1 MNTPEATPTEQAAEK
16 PVLLRGWRPWAIGGA
31 VLLGGWFLFGRGGK
45 KDPAVNAAGRPVPVA
60 VAVAWK
66 GDMAVHLTGLGT
78 VTALNSV
85 TVKSRVDGQLV
96 RIAFTEGQMV
106 REGDLLAEIDPRPF
120 QVQLMQAE
128 GQYAKNQAAFQ
139 NATADLRR
147 LQGLVQQGIISRQ
160 QLDTQSSAVAQFEA
174 ALKSDQAQVESAKLN
189 LGYTRI
195 TAPMDGTVVAIPV
208 EEGQTVNANQTTP
221 TIVQVADLST
231 MLNKMQIAEGDVN
244 KVKAG
249 MKLTFTTLSQPDN
262 VREATLESIDPG
274 LTTMSQGSYTTSTDT
289 TDSAI
294 YYYARSLV
302 PNEDNV
308 LHIGMTTENTIT
320 INQAEK
326 VLAVPKLA
334 VKQRGGKQY
343 VRVLGENNQPQ
354 EKEITTGLSDNMNTE
369 VKSGLGEGENVIISE
384 AAAGETSD
392 SVGRGMGRPPM

>member
-1 MNTPEATPTEQAAEK
+1 MMKKVTKWGIGLLAVAA
-16 PVLLRGWRPWAIGGA
+16 L
-31 VLLGGWFLFGRGGK
+31 
-45 KDPAVNAAGRPVPVA
+45 AAGMWWWLKPKNEINYLTEPVVRTSIA
-60 VAVAWK
+60 QTVSATGEISAAQLVDVGAQASGQIKKLHVTLGQQVKK
-66 GDMAVHLTGLGT
+66 GDL
-78 VTALNSV
+78 
-85 TVKSRVDGQLV
+85 
-96 RIAFTEGQMV
+96 I
-106 REGDLLAEIDPRPF
+106 AEIDSTS
-120 QVQLMQAE
+120 QLNNLNTNK
-128 GQYAKNQAAFQ
+128 AK
-139 NATADLRR
+139 
-147 LQGLVQQGIISRQ
+147 
-160 QLDTQSSAVAQFEA
+160 LDTYQAQLVSAEIALRSADKKYKREQALWQEDATSREALEDAQDAFAAAKASVAE
-174 ALKSDQAQVESAKLN
+174 LKSSIRQTQIAINTAEAD

-308 LHIGMTTENTIT
+308 LHIGMTTENTII

-369 VKSGLGEGENVIISE
+369 VKSGLGEGENVIITE

-392 SVGRGMGRPPM
+392 

>member
-1 MNTPEATPTEQAAEK
+1 MMKKVTKWGIGLLAVAA
-16 PVLLRGWRPWAIGGA
+16 L
-31 VLLGGWFLFGRGGK
+31 
-45 KDPAVNAAGRPVPVA
+45 AAGMWWWLKPKNEINYLTEPVVRTSIA
-60 VAVAWK
+60 QTVSATGEISAAQLVDVGAQASGQIKKLYVTLGQQVKK
-66 GDMAVHLTGLGT
+66 GDL
-78 VTALNSV
+78 
-85 TVKSRVDGQLV
+85 
-96 RIAFTEGQMV
+96 I
-106 REGDLLAEIDPRPF
+106 AEIDSTS
-120 QVQLMQAE
+120 QLNNLNTNK
-128 GQYAKNQAAFQ
+128 AK
-139 NATADLRR
+139 
-147 LQGLVQQGIISRQ
+147 
-160 QLDTQSSAVAQFEA
+160 LDTYQAQLVSAEIALRSADKKYQREQALWKEDATSREALEDGQDAFAAAKASVAE
-174 ALKSDQAQVESAKLN
+174 LKSSIRQTQIAINTAEAD

-308 LHIGMTTENTIT
+308 LHIGMTTENTII

>member
-1 MNTPEATPTEQAAEK
+1 MKKVTKWGIALLAVAA
-16 PVLLRGWRPWAIGGA
+16 L
-31 VLLGGWFLFGRGGK
+31 
-45 KDPAVNAAGRPVPVA
+45 AAGMWWWLKPKNEINYLTEPVVRTNIA
-60 VAVAWK
+60 QTVSATGEISAAQLVDVGAQASGQIKKLHVTLGQQVKK
-66 GDMAVHLTGLGT
+66 GDL
-78 VTALNSV
+78 
-85 TVKSRVDGQLV
+85 
-96 RIAFTEGQMV
+96 I
-106 REGDLLAEIDPRPF
+106 AEIDSTS
-120 QVQLMQAE
+120 QLNNLNTNK
-128 GQYAKNQAAFQ
+128 AK
-139 NATADLRR
+139 
-147 LQGLVQQGIISRQ
+147 
-160 QLDTQSSAVAQFEA
+160 LDTYQAQLVSAEIALRSADKKYQREQALWKEDATSREALEDGQDAFAAAKASVAE
-174 ALKSDQAQVESAKLN
+174 LKSSIRQTQIAINTAEAD

-302 PNEDNV
+302 PNEDYV

-392 SVGRGMGRPPM
+392 SVGRGIGRPPM

>member
-1 MNTPEATPTEQAAEK
+1 MMKKVTKWGIALLAVAA
-16 PVLLRGWRPWAIGGA
+16 L
-31 VLLGGWFLFGRGGK
+31 
-45 KDPAVNAAGRPVPVA
+45 AAGMWWWLKPKNEINYLTEPVVRTNIA
-60 VAVAWK
+60 QTVSATGEISAAQLVDVGAQASGQIKKLHVTLGQQVKK
-66 GDMAVHLTGLGT
+66 GDL
-78 VTALNSV
+78 
-85 TVKSRVDGQLV
+85 
-96 RIAFTEGQMV
+96 I
-106 REGDLLAEIDPRPF
+106 AEIDSTS
-120 QVQLMQAE
+120 QLNNLNTNK
-128 GQYAKNQAAFQ
+128 AK
-139 NATADLRR
+139 
-147 LQGLVQQGIISRQ
+147 
-160 QLDTQSSAVAQFEA
+160 LDTYQAQLVSAEIALRSADKKYKREQALWQEDATSREALEDAQDAFAAAKASVAE
-174 ALKSDQAQVESAKLN
+174 LKSSIRQTQIAINTAEAD

-354 EKEITTGLSDNMNTE
+354 EKEIITGLSDNMSTE
-369 VKSGLGEGENVIISE
+369 VKSGLSEGENVIISE
-384 AAAGETSD
+384 AAAGETSN
-392 SVGRGMGRPPM
+392 SVGRGIGRPPM

>member
-1 MNTPEATPTEQAAEK
+1 MMKKVTKWGIALLAVAA
-16 PVLLRGWRPWAIGGA
+16 L
-31 VLLGGWFLFGRGGK
+31 
-45 KDPAVNAAGRPVPVA
+45 AAGMWWWLKPKNEINYLTEPVVRTSIA
-60 VAVAWK
+60 QTVSATGEISAAQLVDVGAQASGQIKKLHVTLGQQVKK
-66 GDMAVHLTGLGT
+66 GDL
-78 VTALNSV
+78 
-85 TVKSRVDGQLV
+85 
-96 RIAFTEGQMV
+96 I
-106 REGDLLAEIDPRPF
+106 AEIDSTS
-120 QVQLMQAE
+120 QLNNLNTNK
-128 GQYAKNQAAFQ
+128 AK
-139 NATADLRR
+139 
-147 LQGLVQQGIISRQ
+147 
-160 QLDTQSSAVAQFEA
+160 LDTYQAQLVSAEIALRSADKKYQREQALWKEDATSREALEDAQDAFAAAKASVAE
-174 ALKSDQAQVESAKLN
+174 LKSSIRQTQIAINTAEAD

-308 LHIGMTTENTIT
+308 LHIGMTTENTII

-392 SVGRGMGRPPM
+392 SVGRGIGRPPM

>member
-1 MNTPEATPTEQAAEK
+1 MMKKVTKWGIGLLAVAA
-16 PVLLRGWRPWAIGGA
+16 L
-31 VLLGGWFLFGRGGK
+31 
-45 KDPAVNAAGRPVPVA
+45 AAGMWWWLKPKNEINYLTEPVVRTSIA
-60 VAVAWK
+60 QTVSATGEISAAQLVDVGAQASGQIKKLHVTLGQQVKK
-66 GDMAVHLTGLGT
+66 GDL
-78 VTALNSV
+78 
-85 TVKSRVDGQLV
+85 
-96 RIAFTEGQMV
+96 I
-106 REGDLLAEIDPRPF
+106 AEIDSTS
-120 QVQLMQAE
+120 QLNNLNTNK
-128 GQYAKNQAAFQ
+128 AK
-139 NATADLRR
+139 
-147 LQGLVQQGIISRQ
+147 
-160 QLDTQSSAVAQFEA
+160 LDTYQAQLVSAEIALRSADKKYKREQALWQEDATSREALEDAQDAFAAAKASVAE
-174 ALKSDQAQVESAKLN
+174 LKSSIRQTQIAINTAEAD

-343 VRVLGENNQPQ
+343 VRVLGENKQPQ
-354 EKEITTGLSDNMNTE
+354 EKEITTGLSDNMSTE

>member
-1 MNTPEATPTEQAAEK
+1 MMKKVTKWGIGLLAVAA
-16 PVLLRGWRPWAIGGA
+16 L
-31 VLLGGWFLFGRGGK
+31 
-45 KDPAVNAAGRPVPVA
+45 AAGMWWWLKPKNEINYLTEPVVRTSIA
-60 VAVAWK
+60 QTVSATGEISAAQLVDVGAQASGQIKKLHVTLGQQVKK
-66 GDMAVHLTGLGT
+66 GDL
-78 VTALNSV
+78 
-85 TVKSRVDGQLV
+85 
-96 RIAFTEGQMV
+96 I
-106 REGDLLAEIDPRPF
+106 AEIDSTS
-120 QVQLMQAE
+120 QLNNLNTNK
-128 GQYAKNQAAFQ
+128 AK
-139 NATADLRR
+139 
-147 LQGLVQQGIISRQ
+147 
-160 QLDTQSSAVAQFEA
+160 LDTYQAQLVSAEIALRSADKKYKREQALWQEDATSREALEDAQDAFAAAKASVAE
-174 ALKSDQAQVESAKLN
+174 LKSSIRQTQIAINSAEAD

-308 LHIGMTTENTIT
+308 LHIGMTTENTII

>member
-1 MNTPEATPTEQAAEK
+1 MMKKVTKWGIGLLAVAA
-16 PVLLRGWRPWAIGGA
+16 L
-31 VLLGGWFLFGRGGK
+31 
-45 KDPAVNAAGRPVPVA
+45 AAGMWWWLKPKNEINYLTEPVVRTSIA
-60 VAVAWK
+60 QTVSATGEISAAQLVDVGAQASGQIKKLHVTLGQQVKK
-66 GDMAVHLTGLGT
+66 GDL
-78 VTALNSV
+78 
-85 TVKSRVDGQLV
+85 
-96 RIAFTEGQMV
+96 I
-106 REGDLLAEIDPRPF
+106 AEIDSTS
-120 QVQLMQAE
+120 QLNNLNTNK
-128 GQYAKNQAAFQ
+128 AK
-139 NATADLRR
+139 
-147 LQGLVQQGIISRQ
+147 
-160 QLDTQSSAVAQFEA
+160 LDTYQAQLVSAEIALRSADKKYKREQALWQEDATSREALEDAQDAFAAAKASVAE
-174 ALKSDQAQVESAKLN
+174 LKSSIRQTQIAINTAEAD

-354 EKEITTGLSDNMNTE
+354 EKEITTGLSDNMSTE
-369 VKSGLGEGENVIISE
+369 VKSGLGEGESVIISE

-392 SVGRGMGRPPM
+392 SVGRGIGRPPM

>member
-1 MNTPEATPTEQAAEK
+1 MMKKVTKWGIGLLAVAA
-16 PVLLRGWRPWAIGGA
+16 L
-31 VLLGGWFLFGRGGK
+31 
-45 KDPAVNAAGRPVPVA
+45 AAGMWWWLKPKNEINYLTEPVVRTSIA
-60 VAVAWK
+60 QTVSATGEISAAQLVDVGAQASGQIKKLHVTLGQQVKK
-66 GDMAVHLTGLGT
+66 GDL
-78 VTALNSV
+78 
-85 TVKSRVDGQLV
+85 
-96 RIAFTEGQMV
+96 I
-106 REGDLLAEIDPRPF
+106 AEIDSTS
-120 QVQLMQAE
+120 QLNNLNTNK
-128 GQYAKNQAAFQ
+128 AK
-139 NATADLRR
+139 
-147 LQGLVQQGIISRQ
+147 
-160 QLDTQSSAVAQFEA
+160 LDTYQAQLVSAEIALRSADKKYQREQALWKEDATSREALEDGQDAFAAAKASVAE
-174 ALKSDQAQVESAKLN
+174 LKSSIRQTQIAINTAEAD

-249 MKLTFTTLSQPDN
+249 MKLSFTTLSQPDN

-308 LHIGMTTENTIT
+308 LHIGMTTENTII

-343 VRVLGENNQPQ
+343 VRVLGENKQPQ

-369 VKSGLGEGENVIISE
+369 VKSGLSEGENVIISE

-392 SVGRGMGRPPM
+392 SVGRGIGRPPM

>member
-1 MNTPEATPTEQAAEK
+1 MKKVTKWGIGLLAVAA
-16 PVLLRGWRPWAIGGA
+16 L
-31 VLLGGWFLFGRGGK
+31 
-45 KDPAVNAAGRPVPVA
+45 AAGMWWWLKPKNEINYLTEPVVRTSIA
-60 VAVAWK
+60 QTVSATGEISAAQLVDVGAQASGQIKKLHVTLGQQVKK
-66 GDMAVHLTGLGT
+66 GDL
-78 VTALNSV
+78 
-85 TVKSRVDGQLV
+85 
-96 RIAFTEGQMV
+96 I
-106 REGDLLAEIDPRPF
+106 AEIDSTS
-120 QVQLMQAE
+120 QLNNLNTNK
-128 GQYAKNQAAFQ
+128 AK
-139 NATADLRR
+139 
-147 LQGLVQQGIISRQ
+147 
-160 QLDTQSSAVAQFEA
+160 LDTYQAQLVSAEIALRSADKKYKREQALWQEDATSREALEDAQDAFAAAKASVAE
-174 ALKSDQAQVESAKLN
+174 LKSSIRQTQIAINTAEAD

-343 VRVLGENNQPQ
+343 VRVLGENKQPQ
-354 EKEITTGLSDNMNTE
+354 EKEITTGLSDNMSTE
-369 VKSGLGEGENVIISE
+369 VKSGLSEGENVIISE

-392 SVGRGMGRPPM
+392 SVGRGIGRPPM

>member
-1 MNTPEATPTEQAAEK
+1 MMKKVTKWGIGLLAVAA
-16 PVLLRGWRPWAIGGA
+16 L
-31 VLLGGWFLFGRGGK
+31 
-45 KDPAVNAAGRPVPVA
+45 AAGMWWWLKPKNEINYLTEPVVRTNIA
-60 VAVAWK
+60 QTVSATGEISAAQLVDVGAQASGQIKKLHVTLGQQVKK
-66 GDMAVHLTGLGT
+66 GDL
-78 VTALNSV
+78 
-85 TVKSRVDGQLV
+85 
-96 RIAFTEGQMV
+96 I
-106 REGDLLAEIDPRPF
+106 AEIDSTS
-120 QVQLMQAE
+120 QLNNLNTNK
-128 GQYAKNQAAFQ
+128 AK
-139 NATADLRR
+139 
-147 LQGLVQQGIISRQ
+147 
-160 QLDTQSSAVAQFEA
+160 LDTYQAQLVSAEIALRSADKKYQREQALWKEDATSREALEDAQDAFAAAKASVAE
-174 ALKSDQAQVESAKLN
+174 LKSSIRQTQIAINTAEAD

-343 VRVLGENNQPQ
+343 VRVLGENKQPQ
-354 EKEITTGLSDNMNTE
+354 EKEITTGLSDNMSTE
-369 VKSGLGEGENVIISE
+369 VKSGLSEGENVIISE

-392 SVGRGMGRPPM
+392 SVGRGIGRPPM

>member
-1 MNTPEATPTEQAAEK
+1 MKKVTKWGIGLLAVAA
-16 PVLLRGWRPWAIGGA
+16 L
-31 VLLGGWFLFGRGGK
+31 
-45 KDPAVNAAGRPVPVA
+45 AAGMWWWLKPKNEINYLTEPVVRTSIA
-60 VAVAWK
+60 QTVSATGEISAAQLVDVGAQASGQIKKLHVTLGQQVKK
-66 GDMAVHLTGLGT
+66 GDL
-78 VTALNSV
+78 
-85 TVKSRVDGQLV
+85 
-96 RIAFTEGQMV
+96 I
-106 REGDLLAEIDPRPF
+106 AEIDSTS
-120 QVQLMQAE
+120 QLNNLNTNK
-128 GQYAKNQAAFQ
+128 AK
-139 NATADLRR
+139 
-147 LQGLVQQGIISRQ
+147 
-160 QLDTQSSAVAQFEA
+160 LDTYQAQLVSAEIALRSADKKYQREQALWKEDATSREALEDGQDAFAAAKASVAE
-174 ALKSDQAQVESAKLN
+174 LKSSIRQTQIAINTAEAD

-249 MKLTFTTLSQPDN
+249 MKLSFTTLSQPDN

>member
-1 MNTPEATPTEQAAEK
+1 MMKKVTKWGIGLLAVAA
-16 PVLLRGWRPWAIGGA
+16 L
-31 VLLGGWFLFGRGGK
+31 
-45 KDPAVNAAGRPVPVA
+45 AAGMWWWLKPKNEINYLTEPVVRTSIA
-60 VAVAWK
+60 QTVSATGEISAAQLVDVGAQASGQIKKLHVTLGQQVKK
-66 GDMAVHLTGLGT
+66 GDL
-78 VTALNSV
+78 
-85 TVKSRVDGQLV
+85 
-96 RIAFTEGQMV
+96 I
-106 REGDLLAEIDPRPF
+106 AEIDSTS
-120 QVQLMQAE
+120 QLNNLNTNK
-128 GQYAKNQAAFQ
+128 AK
-139 NATADLRR
+139 
-147 LQGLVQQGIISRQ
+147 
-160 QLDTQSSAVAQFEA
+160 LDTYQAQLVSAEIALRSADKKYQREQALWKEDATSREALEDAQDAFAAAKASVAE
-174 ALKSDQAQVESAKLN
+174 LKSSIRQTQIAINTAEAD

-308 LHIGMTTENTIT
+308 LHIGMTTENTII

-354 EKEITTGLSDNMNTE
+354 EKEITTGLSDNMSTE
-369 VKSGLGEGENVIISE
+369 VKSGLSEGENVIISE

>member
-1 MNTPEATPTEQAAEK
+1 MMKKVTKWGIGLLAVAA
-16 PVLLRGWRPWAIGGA
+16 L
-31 VLLGGWFLFGRGGK
+31 
-45 KDPAVNAAGRPVPVA
+45 AAGMWWWLKPKNEINYLTEPVVRTSIA
-60 VAVAWK
+60 QTVSATGEISAAQLVDVGAQASGQIKKLHVTLGQQVKK
-66 GDMAVHLTGLGT
+66 GDL
-78 VTALNSV
+78 
-85 TVKSRVDGQLV
+85 
-96 RIAFTEGQMV
+96 I
-106 REGDLLAEIDPRPF
+106 AEIDSTS
-120 QVQLMQAE
+120 QLNNLNTNK
-128 GQYAKNQAAFQ
+128 AK
-139 NATADLRR
+139 
-147 LQGLVQQGIISRQ
+147 
-160 QLDTQSSAVAQFEA
+160 LDTYQAQLVSAEIALRSADKKYQREQALWKEDATSREALEDAQDAFAAAKASVAE
-174 ALKSDQAQVESAKLN
+174 LKSSIRQTQIAINTAEAD

-249 MKLTFTTLSQPDN
+249 MKLSFTTLSQPDN

-354 EKEITTGLSDNMNTE
+354 EKEITTGLSDNMSTE
-369 VKSGLGEGENVIISE
+369 VKSGLSEGENVIISE

>member
-1 MNTPEATPTEQAAEK
+1 MKKVTKWGIALLAVAA
-16 PVLLRGWRPWAIGGA
+16 L
-31 VLLGGWFLFGRGGK
+31 
-45 KDPAVNAAGRPVPVA
+45 AAGMWWWLKPKNEINYLTEPVVRTNIA
-60 VAVAWK
+60 QTVSATGEISAAQLVDVGAQASGQIKKLHVTLGQQVKK
-66 GDMAVHLTGLGT
+66 GDL
-78 VTALNSV
+78 
-85 TVKSRVDGQLV
+85 
-96 RIAFTEGQMV
+96 I
-106 REGDLLAEIDPRPF
+106 AEIDSTS
-120 QVQLMQAE
+120 QLNNLNTNK
-128 GQYAKNQAAFQ
+128 AK
-139 NATADLRR
+139 
-147 LQGLVQQGIISRQ
+147 
-160 QLDTQSSAVAQFEA
+160 LDTYQAQLVSAEIALRSADKKYQREQALWKEDATSREALEDAQDAFAAAKASVAE
-174 ALKSDQAQVESAKLN
+174 LKSSIRQTQIAINTAEAD

-249 MKLTFTTLSQPDN
+249 MKLSFTTLSQPDN

-308 LHIGMTTENTIT
+308 LHIGMTTENTII

>member
-1 MNTPEATPTEQAAEK
+1 MMKKVTKWGIGLLAVAA
-16 PVLLRGWRPWAIGGA
+16 L
-31 VLLGGWFLFGRGGK
+31 
-45 KDPAVNAAGRPVPVA
+45 AAGMWWWLKPKNEINYLTEPVVRTSIA
-60 VAVAWK
+60 QTVSATGEISAAQLVDVGAQASGQIKKLHVTLGQQVKK
-66 GDMAVHLTGLGT
+66 GDL
-78 VTALNSV
+78 
-85 TVKSRVDGQLV
+85 
-96 RIAFTEGQMV
+96 I
-106 REGDLLAEIDPRPF
+106 AEIDSTS
-120 QVQLMQAE
+120 QLNNLNTNK
-128 GQYAKNQAAFQ
+128 AK
-139 NATADLRR
+139 
-147 LQGLVQQGIISRQ
+147 
-160 QLDTQSSAVAQFEA
+160 LDTYQAQLVSAEIALRSADKKYQREQALWKEDATSREALEDGQDAFAAAKASVAE
-174 ALKSDQAQVESAKLN
+174 LKSSIRQTQIAINSAEAD

-308 LHIGMTTENTIT
+308 LHIGMTTENTII

>member
-1 MNTPEATPTEQAAEK
+1 MKKVTKWGIGLLAVAA
-16 PVLLRGWRPWAIGGA
+16 L
-31 VLLGGWFLFGRGGK
+31 
-45 KDPAVNAAGRPVPVA
+45 AAGMWWWLKPKNEINYLTEPVVRTSIA
-60 VAVAWK
+60 QTVSATGEISAAQLVDVGAQASGQIKKLHVTLGQQVKK
-66 GDMAVHLTGLGT
+66 GDL
-78 VTALNSV
+78 
-85 TVKSRVDGQLV
+85 
-96 RIAFTEGQMV
+96 I
-106 REGDLLAEIDPRPF
+106 AEIDSTS
-120 QVQLMQAE
+120 QLNNLNTNK
-128 GQYAKNQAAFQ
+128 AK
-139 NATADLRR
+139 
-147 LQGLVQQGIISRQ
+147 
-160 QLDTQSSAVAQFEA
+160 LDTYQAQLVSAEIALRSADKKYKREQALWQEDATSREALEDAQDAFAAAKASVAE
-174 ALKSDQAQVESAKLN
+174 LKSSIRQTQIAINTAEAD

-249 MKLTFTTLSQPDN
+249 MKLSFTTLSQPDN

-343 VRVLGENNQPQ
+343 VRVLGENKQPQ

-369 VKSGLGEGENVIISE
+369 VKSGLGEGESVIISE

>member
-1 MNTPEATPTEQAAEK
+1 MKKVTKWGIALLAVAA
-16 PVLLRGWRPWAIGGA
+16 L
-31 VLLGGWFLFGRGGK
+31 
-45 KDPAVNAAGRPVPVA
+45 AAGMWWWLKPKNEINYLTEPVVRTNIA
-60 VAVAWK
+60 QTVSATGEISAAQLVDVGAQASGQIKKLHVTLGQQVKK
-66 GDMAVHLTGLGT
+66 GDL
-78 VTALNSV
+78 
-85 TVKSRVDGQLV
+85 
-96 RIAFTEGQMV
+96 I
-106 REGDLLAEIDPRPF
+106 AEIDSTS
-120 QVQLMQAE
+120 QLNNLNTNKAKLVTYQAQLVSAE
-128 GQYAKNQAAFQ
+128 IALRSADKKYQREQALWKEDATSREALEDAQDAFAAAKA
-139 NATADLRR
+139 
-147 LQGLVQQGIISRQ
+147 S
-160 QLDTQSSAVAQFEA
+160 VAE
-174 ALKSDQAQVESAKLN
+174 LKSSIRQTQIAINTAEAD

-308 LHIGMTTENTIT
+308 LHIGMTTENTII

>member
-1 MNTPEATPTEQAAEK
+1 MMKKVTKWGIGLLAVAA
-16 PVLLRGWRPWAIGGA
+16 L
-31 VLLGGWFLFGRGGK
+31 
-45 KDPAVNAAGRPVPVA
+45 AAGMWWWLKPKNEINYLTEPVVRTSIA
-60 VAVAWK
+60 QTVSATGEISAAQLVDVGAQASGQIKKLHVTLGQQVKK
-66 GDMAVHLTGLGT
+66 GDL
-78 VTALNSV
+78 
-85 TVKSRVDGQLV
+85 
-96 RIAFTEGQMV
+96 I
-106 REGDLLAEIDPRPF
+106 AEIDSTS
-120 QVQLMQAE
+120 QLNNLNTNK
-128 GQYAKNQAAFQ
+128 AK
-139 NATADLRR
+139 
-147 LQGLVQQGIISRQ
+147 
-160 QLDTQSSAVAQFEA
+160 LDTYQAQLVSAEIALRSADKKYQREQALWKEDATSREALEDAQDAFAAAKASVAE
-174 ALKSDQAQVESAKLN
+174 LKSSIRQTQIAINTAEAD

-308 LHIGMTTENTIT
+308 LHIGMTTENTII

-384 AAAGETSD
+384 AAAGEASD
-392 SVGRGMGRPPM
+392 SVGRVMGRPPM

>member
-1 MNTPEATPTEQAAEK
+1 MMKKVTKWGIGLLAVAA
-16 PVLLRGWRPWAIGGA
+16 L
-31 VLLGGWFLFGRGGK
+31 
-45 KDPAVNAAGRPVPVA
+45 AAGMWWWLKPKNEINYLTEPVVRTSIA
-60 VAVAWK
+60 QTVSATGEISAAQLVDVGAQASGQIKKLHVTLGQQVKK
-66 GDMAVHLTGLGT
+66 GDL
-78 VTALNSV
+78 
-85 TVKSRVDGQLV
+85 
-96 RIAFTEGQMV
+96 I
-106 REGDLLAEIDPRPF
+106 AEIDSTS
-120 QVQLMQAE
+120 QLNNLNTNK
-128 GQYAKNQAAFQ
+128 AK
-139 NATADLRR
+139 
-147 LQGLVQQGIISRQ
+147 
-160 QLDTQSSAVAQFEA
+160 LDTYQAQLVSADIALRSADKKYKREQALWKEDATSREALEDAQDAFAAAKASVAE
-174 ALKSDQAQVESAKLN
+174 LKSSIRQTQIAINTAEAD

-195 TAPMDGTVVAIPV
+195 TAPMNGTVVAIPV

-354 EKEITTGLSDNMNTE
+354 EKEIITGLSDNMSTE

>member
-1 MNTPEATPTEQAAEK
+1 MMKKVTKWGIALLAVAA
-16 PVLLRGWRPWAIGGA
+16 L
-31 VLLGGWFLFGRGGK
+31 
-45 KDPAVNAAGRPVPVA
+45 AAGMWWWLKPKNEINYLTEPVVRTSIA
-60 VAVAWK
+60 QTVSATGEISAAQLVDVGAQASGQIKKLHVTLGQQVKK
-66 GDMAVHLTGLGT
+66 GDL
-78 VTALNSV
+78 
-85 TVKSRVDGQLV
+85 
-96 RIAFTEGQMV
+96 I
-106 REGDLLAEIDPRPF
+106 AEIDSTS
-120 QVQLMQAE
+120 QLNNLNTNK
-128 GQYAKNQAAFQ
+128 AK
-139 NATADLRR
+139 
-147 LQGLVQQGIISRQ
+147 
-160 QLDTQSSAVAQFEA
+160 LDTYQAQLVSAEIALRSADKKYQREQALWKEDATSREALEDGQDAFAAAKASVAE
-174 ALKSDQAQVESAKLN
+174 LKSSIRQTQIAINTAEAD

-308 LHIGMTTENTIT
+308 LHIGMTTENTII

>member
-1 MNTPEATPTEQAAEK
+1 MKKVTKWGIALLAVAA
-16 PVLLRGWRPWAIGGA
+16 L
-31 VLLGGWFLFGRGGK
+31 
-45 KDPAVNAAGRPVPVA
+45 AAGMWWWLKPKNEINYLTEPVVRTNIA
-60 VAVAWK
+60 QTVSATGEISAAQLVDVGAQASGQIKKLHVTLGQQVKK
-66 GDMAVHLTGLGT
+66 GDL
-78 VTALNSV
+78 
-85 TVKSRVDGQLV
+85 
-96 RIAFTEGQMV
+96 I
-106 REGDLLAEIDPRPF
+106 AEIDSTS
-120 QVQLMQAE
+120 QLNNLNTNK
-128 GQYAKNQAAFQ
+128 AK
-139 NATADLRR
+139 
-147 LQGLVQQGIISRQ
+147 
-160 QLDTQSSAVAQFEA
+160 LDTYQAQLVSAEIALRSADKKYQREQALWKEDATSREALEDGQDAFAAAKASVAE
-174 ALKSDQAQVESAKLN
+174 LKSSIRQTQIAINSAEAD

-308 LHIGMTTENTIT
+308 LHIGMTTENTII

>member
-1 MNTPEATPTEQAAEK
+1 MMKKVTKWGIGLLAVAA
-16 PVLLRGWRPWAIGGA
+16 L
-31 VLLGGWFLFGRGGK
+31 
-45 KDPAVNAAGRPVPVA
+45 AAGMWWWLKPKNEINYLTEPVVRTSIA
-60 VAVAWK
+60 QTVSATGEISAAQLVDVGAQASGQIKKLHVTLGQQVKK
-66 GDMAVHLTGLGT
+66 GDL
-78 VTALNSV
+78 
-85 TVKSRVDGQLV
+85 
-96 RIAFTEGQMV
+96 I
-106 REGDLLAEIDPRPF
+106 AEIDSTS
-120 QVQLMQAE
+120 QLNNLNTNK
-128 GQYAKNQAAFQ
+128 AK
-139 NATADLRR
+139 
-147 LQGLVQQGIISRQ
+147 
-160 QLDTQSSAVAQFEA
+160 LDTYQAQLVSAEIALRSADKKYKREQALWQEDATSREALEDAQDAFAAAKASVAE
-174 ALKSDQAQVESAKLN
+174 LKSSIRQTQIAINTAEAD

-384 AAAGETSD
+384 AAAGETSN
-392 SVGRGMGRPPM
+392 SVGRGIGRPPM

>member
-1 MNTPEATPTEQAAEK
+1 MMKKVTKWGIGLLAVAA
-16 PVLLRGWRPWAIGGA
+16 L
-31 VLLGGWFLFGRGGK
+31 
-45 KDPAVNAAGRPVPVA
+45 AAGMWWWLKPKNEINYLTEPVVRTSIA
-60 VAVAWK
+60 QTVSATGEISAAQLVDVGAQASGQIKKLHVTLGQQVKK
-66 GDMAVHLTGLGT
+66 GDL
-78 VTALNSV
+78 
-85 TVKSRVDGQLV
+85 
-96 RIAFTEGQMV
+96 I
-106 REGDLLAEIDPRPF
+106 AEIDSTS
-120 QVQLMQAE
+120 QLNNLNTNK
-128 GQYAKNQAAFQ
+128 AK
-139 NATADLRR
+139 
-147 LQGLVQQGIISRQ
+147 
-160 QLDTQSSAVAQFEA
+160 LDTYQAQLVSAEIALRSADKKYKREQALWQEDATSREALEDAQDAFAAAKASVAE
-174 ALKSDQAQVESAKLN
+174 LKSSIRQTQIAINTAEAD

-249 MKLTFTTLSQPDN
+249 MKLSFTTLSQPDN

-308 LHIGMTTENTIT
+308 LHIGMTTENTII

-343 VRVLGENNQPQ
+343 VRVLGENKQPQ

>member
-1 MNTPEATPTEQAAEK
+1 MMKKVTKWGIGLLAVAA
-16 PVLLRGWRPWAIGGA
+16 L
-31 VLLGGWFLFGRGGK
+31 
-45 KDPAVNAAGRPVPVA
+45 AAGMWWWLKPKNEINYLTEPVVRTSIA
-60 VAVAWK
+60 QTVSATGEISAAQLVDVGAQASGQIKKLHVTLGQQVKK
-66 GDMAVHLTGLGT
+66 GDL
-78 VTALNSV
+78 
-85 TVKSRVDGQLV
+85 
-96 RIAFTEGQMV
+96 I
-106 REGDLLAEIDPRPF
+106 AEIDSTS
-120 QVQLMQAE
+120 QLNNLNTNK
-128 GQYAKNQAAFQ
+128 AK
-139 NATADLRR
+139 
-147 LQGLVQQGIISRQ
+147 
-160 QLDTQSSAVAQFEA
+160 LDTYQAQLVSAEIALRSADKKYKREQALWQEDATSREALEDAQDAFAAAKASVAE
-174 ALKSDQAQVESAKLN
+174 LKSSIRQTQIAINTAEAD

-354 EKEITTGLSDNMNTE
+354 EKEIITGLSDNMSTE
-369 VKSGLGEGENVIISE
+369 VKSGLSEGENVIISE

>member
-1 MNTPEATPTEQAAEK
+1 MMKKVTKWGIGLLAVAA
-16 PVLLRGWRPWAIGGA
+16 L
-31 VLLGGWFLFGRGGK
+31 
-45 KDPAVNAAGRPVPVA
+45 AAGMWWWLKPKNEINYLTEPVVRTSIA
-60 VAVAWK
+60 QTVSATGEISAAQLVDVGAQASGQIKKLHVTLGQQVKK
-66 GDMAVHLTGLGT
+66 GDL
-78 VTALNSV
+78 
-85 TVKSRVDGQLV
+85 
-96 RIAFTEGQMV
+96 I
-106 REGDLLAEIDPRPF
+106 AEIDSTS
-120 QVQLMQAE
+120 QLNNLNTNK
-128 GQYAKNQAAFQ
+128 AK
-139 NATADLRR
+139 
-147 LQGLVQQGIISRQ
+147 
-160 QLDTQSSAVAQFEA
+160 LDTYQAQLVSAEIALRSADKKYQREQALWKEDATSREALEDGQDAFAAAKASVAE
-174 ALKSDQAQVESAKLN
+174 LKSSIRQTQIAINTAEAD

-308 LHIGMTTENTIT
+308 LHIGMTTENTII

-384 AAAGETSD
+384 AAAGETSN
-392 SVGRGMGRPPM
+392 SVGRGIGRPPM

>member
-1 MNTPEATPTEQAAEK
+1 MKKVTKWGIALLAVAA
-16 PVLLRGWRPWAIGGA
+16 L
-31 VLLGGWFLFGRGGK
+31 
-45 KDPAVNAAGRPVPVA
+45 AAGMWWWLKPKNEINYLTEPVVRTNIA
-60 VAVAWK
+60 QTGSATGERSAAQLVDVGAQASGQIKKLHVTLGQQVKK
-66 GDMAVHLTGLGT
+66 GDL
-78 VTALNSV
+78 
-85 TVKSRVDGQLV
+85 
-96 RIAFTEGQMV
+96 I
-106 REGDLLAEIDPRPF
+106 AEIDSTS
-120 QVQLMQAE
+120 QLNNLNTNK
-128 GQYAKNQAAFQ
+128 AK
-139 NATADLRR
+139 
-147 LQGLVQQGIISRQ
+147 
-160 QLDTQSSAVAQFEA
+160 LDTYQAQLVSAEIALRSADKKYQREQALWKEDATSREALEDAQDAFAAAKASVAE
-174 ALKSDQAQVESAKLN
+174 LKSSIRQTQIAINTAEAD

-308 LHIGMTTENTIT
+308 LHIGMTTENTII

>member
-1 MNTPEATPTEQAAEK
+1 MMKKVTKWGIGLLAVAA
-16 PVLLRGWRPWAIGGA
+16 L
-31 VLLGGWFLFGRGGK
+31 
-45 KDPAVNAAGRPVPVA
+45 AAGMWWWLKPKNEINYLTEPVVRTSIA
-60 VAVAWK
+60 QTVSATGEISAAQLVDVGAQASGQIKKLHVTLGQQVKK
-66 GDMAVHLTGLGT
+66 GDL
-78 VTALNSV
+78 
-85 TVKSRVDGQLV
+85 
-96 RIAFTEGQMV
+96 I
-106 REGDLLAEIDPRPF
+106 AEIDSTS
-120 QVQLMQAE
+120 QLNNLNTNK
-128 GQYAKNQAAFQ
+128 AK
-139 NATADLRR
+139 
-147 LQGLVQQGIISRQ
+147 
-160 QLDTQSSAVAQFEA
+160 LDTYQAQLVSAEIALRSADKKYQREQALWKEDATSREALEDAQDAFAAAKASVAE
-174 ALKSDQAQVESAKLN
+174 LKSSIRQTQIAINTAEAD

-302 PNEDNV
+302 PNKDNV
-308 LHIGMTTENTIT
+308 LHIGMTTENTII

-343 VRVLGENNQPQ
+343 VRVLGENKQPQ

-369 VKSGLGEGENVIISE
+369 VKSGLGEGESVIISE
-384 AAAGETSD
+384 AAAGETSN
-392 SVGRGMGRPPM
+392 SVGRGIGRPPM

>member
-1 MNTPEATPTEQAAEK
+1 MKKVTKWGIGLLAVAA
-16 PVLLRGWRPWAIGGA
+16 L
-31 VLLGGWFLFGRGGK
+31 
-45 KDPAVNAAGRPVPVA
+45 AAGMWWWLKPKNEINYLTEPVVRTSIA
-60 VAVAWK
+60 QTVSATGEISAAQLVDVGAQASGQIKKLHVTLGQQVKK
-66 GDMAVHLTGLGT
+66 GDL
-78 VTALNSV
+78 
-85 TVKSRVDGQLV
+85 
-96 RIAFTEGQMV
+96 I
-106 REGDLLAEIDPRPF
+106 AEIDSTS
-120 QVQLMQAE
+120 QLNNLNTNK
-128 GQYAKNQAAFQ
+128 AK
-139 NATADLRR
+139 
-147 LQGLVQQGIISRQ
+147 
-160 QLDTQSSAVAQFEA
+160 LDTYQAQLVSAEIALRSADKKYKREQALWQEDATSREALEDAQDAFAAAKASVAE
-174 ALKSDQAQVESAKLN
+174 LKSSIRQTQIAINTAEAD

-354 EKEITTGLSDNMNTE
+354 EKEITTGLSDNMSTE
-369 VKSGLGEGENVIISE
+369 VKSGLSEGENVIISE
-384 AAAGETSD
+384 AAAGETSN
-392 SVGRGMGRPPM
+392 SVGRGIGRPPM

>member
-1 MNTPEATPTEQAAEK
+1 MKKVTKWGIGLLAVAA
-16 PVLLRGWRPWAIGGA
+16 L
-31 VLLGGWFLFGRGGK
+31 
-45 KDPAVNAAGRPVPVA
+45 AAGMWWWLKPKNEINYLTEPVVRTSIA
-60 VAVAWK
+60 QTVSATGEISAAQLVDVGAQASGQIKKLHVTLGQQVKK
-66 GDMAVHLTGLGT
+66 GDL
-78 VTALNSV
+78 
-85 TVKSRVDGQLV
+85 
-96 RIAFTEGQMV
+96 I
-106 REGDLLAEIDPRPF
+106 AEIDSTS
-120 QVQLMQAE
+120 QLNNLNTNK
-128 GQYAKNQAAFQ
+128 AK
-139 NATADLRR
+139 
-147 LQGLVQQGIISRQ
+147 
-160 QLDTQSSAVAQFEA
+160 LDTYQAQLVSAEIALRSADKKYQREQALWKEDATSREALEDAQDAFAAAKASVAE
-174 ALKSDQAQVESAKLN
+174 LKSSIRQTQIAINTAEAD

-302 PNEDNV
+302 PNKDNV
-308 LHIGMTTENTIT
+308 LHIGMTTENTII

-369 VKSGLGEGENVIISE
+369 VKSGLGEGESVIISE

>member
-1 MNTPEATPTEQAAEK
+1 MKKVTKWGIGLLAVAA
-16 PVLLRGWRPWAIGGA
+16 L
-31 VLLGGWFLFGRGGK
+31 
-45 KDPAVNAAGRPVPVA
+45 AAGMWWWLKPKNEINYLTEPVVRTSIA
-60 VAVAWK
+60 QTVSATGEISAAQLVDVGAQASGQIKKLHVTLGQQVKK
-66 GDMAVHLTGLGT
+66 GDL
-78 VTALNSV
+78 
-85 TVKSRVDGQLV
+85 
-96 RIAFTEGQMV
+96 I
-106 REGDLLAEIDPRPF
+106 AEIDSTS
-120 QVQLMQAE
+120 QLNNLNTNK
-128 GQYAKNQAAFQ
+128 AK
-139 NATADLRR
+139 
-147 LQGLVQQGIISRQ
+147 
-160 QLDTQSSAVAQFEA
+160 LDTYQAQLVSAEIALRSADKKYQREQALWKEDATSREALEDAQDAFAAAKASVAE
-174 ALKSDQAQVESAKLN
+174 LKSSIRQTQIAINTAEAD

-302 PNEDNV
+302 PNKDNV
-308 LHIGMTTENTIT
+308 LHIGMTTENTII

>member
-1 MNTPEATPTEQAAEK
+1 MMKKVTKWGIGLLAVAA
-16 PVLLRGWRPWAIGGA
+16 L
-31 VLLGGWFLFGRGGK
+31 
-45 KDPAVNAAGRPVPVA
+45 AAGMWWWLKPKNEINYLTEPVVRTSIA
-60 VAVAWK
+60 QTVSATGEISAAQLVDVGAQASGQIKKLHVTLGQQVKK
-66 GDMAVHLTGLGT
+66 GDL
-78 VTALNSV
+78 
-85 TVKSRVDGQLV
+85 
-96 RIAFTEGQMV
+96 I
-106 REGDLLAEIDPRPF
+106 AEIDSTS
-120 QVQLMQAE
+120 QLNNLNTNK
-128 GQYAKNQAAFQ
+128 AK
-139 NATADLRR
+139 
-147 LQGLVQQGIISRQ
+147 
-160 QLDTQSSAVAQFEA
+160 LDTYQAQLVSAEIALRSADKKYQREQALWKEDATSREALEDGQDAFAAAKASVAE
-174 ALKSDQAQVESAKLN
+174 LKSSIRQTQIAINTAEAD

-308 LHIGMTTENTIT
+308 LHIGMTTENTII

>member
-1 MNTPEATPTEQAAEK
+1 MMKKVTKWGIGLLAVAA
-16 PVLLRGWRPWAIGGA
+16 L
-31 VLLGGWFLFGRGGK
+31 
-45 KDPAVNAAGRPVPVA
+45 AAGMWWWLKPKNEINYLTEPVVRTSIA
-60 VAVAWK
+60 QTVSATGEISAAQLVDVGAQASGQIKKLHVTLGQQVKK
-66 GDMAVHLTGLGT
+66 GDL
-78 VTALNSV
+78 
-85 TVKSRVDGQLV
+85 
-96 RIAFTEGQMV
+96 I
-106 REGDLLAEIDPRPF
+106 AEIDSTS
-120 QVQLMQAE
+120 QLNNLNTNK
-128 GQYAKNQAAFQ
+128 AK
-139 NATADLRR
+139 
-147 LQGLVQQGIISRQ
+147 
-160 QLDTQSSAVAQFEA
+160 LDTYQAQLVSAEIALRSADKKYQREQALWKEDATSREALEDAQDAFAAAKASVAE
-174 ALKSDQAQVESAKLN
+174 LKSSIRQTQIAINTAEAD

-354 EKEITTGLSDNMNTE
+354 EKEIITGLSDNMSTE
-369 VKSGLGEGENVIISE
+369 VKSGLSEGENVIISE
-384 AAAGETSD
+384 AAAGETSN
-392 SVGRGMGRPPM
+392 SVGRGIGRPPM

>member
-1 MNTPEATPTEQAAEK
+1 MMKKVTKWGIGLLAAAA
-16 PVLLRGWRPWAIGGA
+16 L
-31 VLLGGWFLFGRGGK
+31 
-45 KDPAVNAAGRPVPVA
+45 AAGMWWWLKPKNEINYLTEPVVRTSIA
-60 VAVAWK
+60 QTVSATGEISAAQLVDVGAQASGQIKKLHVTLGQQVKK
-66 GDMAVHLTGLGT
+66 GDL
-78 VTALNSV
+78 
-85 TVKSRVDGQLV
+85 
-96 RIAFTEGQMV
+96 I
-106 REGDLLAEIDPRPF
+106 AEIDSTS
-120 QVQLMQAE
+120 QLNNLNTNK
-128 GQYAKNQAAFQ
+128 AK
-139 NATADLRR
+139 
-147 LQGLVQQGIISRQ
+147 
-160 QLDTQSSAVAQFEA
+160 LDTYQAQLVSAEIALRSADKKYQREQALWKEDATSREALEDAQDAFAAAKASVAE
-174 ALKSDQAQVESAKLN
+174 LKSSIRQTQIAINTAEAD

-308 LHIGMTTENTIT
+308 LHIGMTTENTII

-354 EKEITTGLSDNMNTE
+354 EKEIITGLSDNMSTE
-369 VKSGLGEGENVIISE
+369 VKSGLSEGENVIISE

>member
-1 MNTPEATPTEQAAEK
+1 MMKKVTKWGIGLLAVAA
-16 PVLLRGWRPWAIGGA
+16 L
-31 VLLGGWFLFGRGGK
+31 
-45 KDPAVNAAGRPVPVA
+45 AAGMWWWLKPKNEINYLTEPVVRTSIA
-60 VAVAWK
+60 QTVSATGEISAAQLVDVGAQASGQIKKLHVTLGQQVKK
-66 GDMAVHLTGLGT
+66 GDL
-78 VTALNSV
+78 
-85 TVKSRVDGQLV
+85 
-96 RIAFTEGQMV
+96 I
-106 REGDLLAEIDPRPF
+106 AEIDSTS
-120 QVQLMQAE
+120 QLNNLNTNK
-128 GQYAKNQAAFQ
+128 AK
-139 NATADLRR
+139 
-147 LQGLVQQGIISRQ
+147 
-160 QLDTQSSAVAQFEA
+160 LDTYQAQLVSAEIALRSADKKYQREQALWKEDATSREALEDAQDAFAAAKASVAE
-174 ALKSDQAQVESAKLN
+174 LKSSIRQTQIAINTAEAD

-308 LHIGMTTENTIT
+308 LHIGMTTENTII

-392 SVGRGMGRPPM
+392 SVGRGIGRPPM

>member
-1 MNTPEATPTEQAAEK
+1 MMKKVTKWGIALLAVAA
-16 PVLLRGWRPWAIGGA
+16 L
-31 VLLGGWFLFGRGGK
+31 
-45 KDPAVNAAGRPVPVA
+45 AAGMWWWLKPKNEINYLTEPVVRTSIA
-60 VAVAWK
+60 QTVSATGEISAAQLVDVGAQASGQIKKLHVTLGQQVKK
-66 GDMAVHLTGLGT
+66 GDL
-78 VTALNSV
+78 
-85 TVKSRVDGQLV
+85 
-96 RIAFTEGQMV
+96 I
-106 REGDLLAEIDPRPF
+106 AEIDSTS
-120 QVQLMQAE
+120 QLNNLNTNK
-128 GQYAKNQAAFQ
+128 AK
-139 NATADLRR
+139 
-147 LQGLVQQGIISRQ
+147 
-160 QLDTQSSAVAQFEA
+160 LDTYQAQLVSAEIALRSADKKYQREQALWKEDATSREALEDGQDAFAAAKASVAE
-174 ALKSDQAQVESAKLN
+174 LKSSIRQTQIAINTAEAD

-308 LHIGMTTENTIT
+308 LHIGMTTENTII

-343 VRVLGENNQPQ
+343 VRVLGENKQPQ

>member
-1 MNTPEATPTEQAAEK
+1 MMKKVTKWGIALLAVAA
-16 PVLLRGWRPWAIGGA
+16 L
-31 VLLGGWFLFGRGGK
+31 
-45 KDPAVNAAGRPVPVA
+45 AAGMWWWLKPKNEINYLTEPVVRTNIA
-60 VAVAWK
+60 QTVSATGEISAAQLVDVGAQASGQIKKLHVTLGQQVKK
-66 GDMAVHLTGLGT
+66 GDL
-78 VTALNSV
+78 
-85 TVKSRVDGQLV
+85 
-96 RIAFTEGQMV
+96 I
-106 REGDLLAEIDPRPF
+106 AEIDSTS
-120 QVQLMQAE
+120 QLNNLNTNK
-128 GQYAKNQAAFQ
+128 AK
-139 NATADLRR
+139 
-147 LQGLVQQGIISRQ
+147 
-160 QLDTQSSAVAQFEA
+160 LDTYQAQLVSAEIALRSADKKYQREQALWKEDATSREALEDAQDAFAAAKASVAE
-174 ALKSDQAQVESAKLN
+174 LKSSIRQTQIAINTAEAD

-249 MKLTFTTLSQPDN
+249 MKLSFTTLSQPDN

-302 PNEDNV
+302 PNKDNV
-308 LHIGMTTENTIT
+308 LHIGMTTENTII